1 MILYIE
7 DAKDSSR
14 KLLKPINEFGKV
26 AGYKTNTQKS
36 VAVLYI
42 NNERSET
49 EIQKAIPFTIESKII
64 KYLRINLHKKKDMYS
79 ESYKILMKEI
89 EEYINKWKDIPCSW
103 IRRINIVKMTRLF
116 KISYNSVQS
125 LSNYKWHFSQ
135 KKKLSKFVWRYKRP

>member
-26 AGYKTNTQKS
+26 AGYKINTQKS

-64 KYLRINLHKKKDMYS
+64 KIPK
-79 ESYKILMKEI
+79 
-89 EEYINKWKDIPCSW
+89 NKPA
-103 IRRINIVKMTRLF
+103 
-116 KISYNSVQS
+116 
-125 LSNYKWHFSQ
+125 
-135 KKKLSKFVWRYKRP
+135 

>member
-1 MILYIE
+1 
-7 DAKDSSR
+7 
-14 KLLKPINEFGKV
+14 
-26 AGYKTNTQKS
+26 
-36 VAVLYI
+36 
-42 NNERSET
+42 
-49 EIQKAIPFTIESKII
+49 
-64 KYLRINLHKKKDMYS
+64 MYS

-125 LSNYKWHFSQ
+125 LSTYKWHFSQ